1 MKGVSCKKLI
11 TFVCLLKFGLRRK
24 FGHGV
29 QGRMEWWVARG
40 WLRTVDLGSNTR
52 QINKRVP
59 FGGYRRYV
67 DIFILPIPQAL
78 LFWDHTIV
86 V

>member
-1 MKGVSCKKLI
+1 MLAQIRALKKGWTWCP
-11 TFVCLLKFGLRRK
+11 
-24 FGHGV
+24 
-29 QGRMEWWVARG
+29 GRMEWGVARG
-40 WLRTVDLGSNTR
+40 WLRTVDLGSKTR

>member
-1 MKGVSCKKLI
+1 
-11 TFVCLLKFGLRRK
+11 
-24 FGHGV
+24 
-29 QGRMEWWVARG
+29 MEWGVARG
-40 WLRTVDLGSNTR
+40 WLRTVDLGSKTR